1 MIPGFNID
9 TQNIWLMIFL
19 RLLGAAAIFLV
30 GRWLARLLQ
39 RSLRALLK
47 RTRATPALVE
57 ILVRGSYYAVLLLA
71 VVLALVVLGIPIN
84 VVLGT
89 LGIVIVVAAVA
100 LRESLRDLAATVIF
114 IVFQP
119 FKAGDTIETN
129 GVTGQVQEIL
139 LFSTVLI
146 TGDHR
151 QFVVPNGNI
160 QSNNLVNLSALESVR
175 VDLTVR
181 LSYADSVQKVTETLL
196 AIAKAEARVLET
208 PEPMVQMM
216 SFGESQV
223 EYVLR
228 VYTAWDEAWLVRPAL
243 NEQIKVCLEQGQ
255 LSLPVPQLQLDGR
268 SALRLEQNQSGSQ
281 EEQRGKSAQGPF

>member
-1 MIPGFNID
+1 MITGFTLD
-9 TQNIWLMIFL
+9 TQNIWVMIL
-19 RLLGAAAIFLV
+19 IRLIGAAAIFLV
-30 GRWLARLLQ
+30 GRWLAGLVQ
-39 RSLRALLK
+39 RSMRALLK
-47 RTRATPALVE
+47 RTRATPALIE
-57 ILVRGSYYAVLLLA
+57 ILARGSYYAILTLA
-71 VVLALVVLGIPIN
+71 VVLALVTLGIPIN

-129 GVTGQVQEIL
+129 GVTGLVQEIL

-151 QFVVPNGNI
+151 QVVIPNGNI
-160 QSNNLVNLSALESVR
+160 QSNNLVNLSALETVR
-175 VDLTVR
+175 LDLTVR

-196 AIAKAEARVLET
+196 TIARADTRVQET

-216 SFGESQV
+216 SFGDSHV

-228 VYTAWDEAWLVRPAL
+228 VHTRWDEAWLVRPAL
-243 NEQIKVCLEQGQ
+243 NQRIKTCLELGQ
-255 LSLPVPQLQLDGR
+255 LTLPLPQLQLDGR
-268 SALRLEQNQSGSQ
+268 STLRLEQSQ
-281 EEQRGKSAQGPF
+281 IANHEQERGKAP